1 MTVTDQDHRLVTGAI
16 AAAETRSSA
25 EILAIATARSDT
37 YLDVVM
43 HWAAV
48 GALAIPVLVAALPP
62 ECIDALIRPVLGW
75 HADDIIWRLIMLF
88 VVQVLVFV
96 AVRYLISE
104 TPLRYWLTPAS
115 LKSGRVR
122 RRALSIFKVSTEART
137 HGRNGVMIYLSLAEH
152 RAELVADAA
161 VHGTVPREA
170 WGEVM
175 AALVDA
181 VADGRP
187 GEGLAAAVTAVGDL
201 LAPHFPPGSANPNE
215 IPDRLIEV

>member
-1 MTVTDQDHRLVTGAI
+1 MHLTDHDHRLVTDAI
-16 AAAETRSSA
+16 ADAETRSSA

-48 GALAIPVLVAALPP
+48 AALAIPVLVAALPP
-62 ECIDALIRPVLGW
+62 DSIDALIRPILGW
-75 HADDIIWRLIMLF
+75 HADDIVWRLIMLF
-88 VVQVLVFV
+88 VVQVLAFV
-96 AVRYLISE
+96 AVRYIISE
-104 TPLRYWLTPAS
+104 TPLRYWLTPSS
-115 LKSGRVR
+115 LKSDRVR
-122 RRALSIFKVSTEART
+122 RRALSTFKVSTEART
-137 HGRNGVMIYLSLAEH
+137 HGRNGVMIFLSLAEH

-161 VHGTVPREA
+161 VHGKVAREA